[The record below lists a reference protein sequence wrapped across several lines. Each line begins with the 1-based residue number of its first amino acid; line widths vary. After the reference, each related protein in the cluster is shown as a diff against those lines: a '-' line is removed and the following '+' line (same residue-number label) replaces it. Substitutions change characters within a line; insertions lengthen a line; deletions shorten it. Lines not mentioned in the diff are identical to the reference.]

1 MKVQELIKLGRYSE
15 VIADLK
21 RDLARNPKDMTAV
34 EGMALVLRAKGELVE
49 LVGRISDSVIRRYA
63 GRFGGLRL
71 RLNPPY
77 ALPDGQISWPCG
89 LRVSSPLCKNISVFP
104 KCKSG
109 YMFTVLSHRGAAR
122 DRHGRGTGCGGRGGA
137 FDERR

>member
-21 RDLARNPKDMTAV
+21 RDLARNPEDMTAV
-34 EGMALVLRAKGELVE
+34 EGMALVLRAKGE

-71 RLNPPY
+71 LN
-77 ALPDGQISWPCG
+77 LLRIDGH
-89 LRVSSPLCKNISVFP
+89 L
-104 KCKSG
+104 
-109 YMFTVLSHRGAAR
+109 
-122 DRHGRGTGCGGRGGA
+122 
-137 FDERR
+137 